1 VDKRVII
8 RGTGD
13 VFAFRRGLQVS
24 ARRAQRNR
32 RMTNQGPQIPLTQSP
47 ARPRRFPGCPGR
59 AAQTRWPPRR
69 TVRSRS
75 VPSRLVP
82 IPAESSCP
90 AISTIGTGVARPSVH
105 FPTSITS
112 SIATPARNL
121 SRSPFRMISE
131 MLALRGDTCC
141 KYASFPVQHMMGI
154 LRIGPPCA
162 ARPPAAEAQTATAPL
177 SSNSHLFS
185 THHYQ
190 LTTASYNVAQGIPPR
205 GCCPCFAK
213 PATLAAQKPWR
224 LNGSYGVSITRSAM
238 PNTLRRS
245 TNRFLPSDGCSSSS
259 GGHIASSGNRR
270 FRSTGSNQNP

>member
-1 VDKRVII
+1 
-8 RGTGD
+8 
-13 VFAFRRGLQVS
+13 
-24 ARRAQRNR
+24 
-32 RMTNQGPQIPLTQSP
+32 
-47 ARPRRFPGCPGR
+47 
-59 AAQTRWPPRR
+59 
-69 TVRSRS
+69 
-75 VPSRLVP
+75 
-82 IPAESSCP
+82 
-90 AISTIGTGVARPSVH
+90 VARPSVH

-141 KYASFPVQHMMGI
+141 KHASFPVQQMMGI

-162 ARPPAAEAQTATAPL
+162 ARPPAAEPQTATAPL
-177 SSNSHLFS
+177 SRNSHLFS

-238 PNTLRRS
+238 PNTLRRI

>member
-1 VDKRVII
+1 MLDEAVDRSGRIDTQLYASPSAGLFIAGCCFSARGELVDKRVII

-141 KYASFPVQHMMGI
+141 KYALFPVQQMMGI

-162 ARPPAAEAQTATAPL
+162 ARPPAAEPQTATAPL
-177 SSNSHLFS
+177 SRNSHLFS

-224 LNGSYGVSITRSAM
+224 
-238 PNTLRRS
+238 
-245 TNRFLPSDGCSSSS
+245 
-259 GGHIASSGNRR
+259 
-270 FRSTGSNQNP
+270 